1 MLTSSANI
9 QANKH
14 HTRQY
19 PSSGA
24 FCTPAVQPSWVQD
37 DEDDEDD
44 IAVWI
49 RTDAGEA
56 DNL

>member
-1 MLTSSANI
+1 
-9 QANKH
+9 KH

-37 DEDDEDD
+37 DEDD

-49 RTDAGEA
+49 RTTDAGTTIIICAEKIGKKT
-56 DNL
+56 NYPS